1 MKNTSILIPII
12 LIVCLGALI
21 YLFSAARNAADNP
34 SGQGGND
41 RIVLNPADYS
51 DDPLPEDLGEDADL
65 EPYFQEVPEDEIEGE
80 RAGTSGQPASTPAT
94 GDRFPEISETPA
106 DTYDREADRKPATDL
121 PEIAVDTDGRYLVIA
136 GSFRQLANAEARV
149 KALRRSG
156 FAETTLEKFNRG
168 TYAVALAGRSDR
180 YSEAARIAERVR
192 AAGFEARVMKRR

>member
-1 MKNTSILIPII
+1 MIHYPKTWGRMPIWNPI
-12 LIVCLGALI
+12 FRRFPKMRLRGKERGRAASRRAL
-21 YLFSAARNAADNP
+21 P
-34 SGQGGND
+34 
-41 RIVLNPADYS
+41 P
-51 DDPLPEDLGEDADL
+51 PEIA
-65 EPYFQEVPEDEIEGE
+65 
-80 RAGTSGQPASTPAT
+80 
-94 GDRFPEISETPA
+94 FPEISETPA